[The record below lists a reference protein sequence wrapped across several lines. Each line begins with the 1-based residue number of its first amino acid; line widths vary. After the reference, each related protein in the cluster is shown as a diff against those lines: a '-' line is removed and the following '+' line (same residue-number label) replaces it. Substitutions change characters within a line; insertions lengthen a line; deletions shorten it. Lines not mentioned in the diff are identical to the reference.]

1 VKQPDLASKDASG
14 VEVISVDTPARLTSV
29 APARLAGC
37 CALLLALFAYGAL
50 HHGAIRSP
58 DSEVNFR
65 VCAALAQQ
73 GTFAVSEE
81 LPWDGFG
88 LATGRDGQRFSIF
101 GPLQPLLCAPWFL
114 VVDGLSDQGRGS
126 WLRQPP
132 YPSHYVDG
140 RLRAYLQGA
149 PIENPEQHNLRA
161 LVSLFNIPVTLATV
175 WALAWSLFPLVRRR
189 ETAWATALLFGLG
202 TIAWHYAG
210 TFFSEPLATLLNV
223 LAFGTVVRCARIQHS
238 GLTVLAGGLAGLAVT
253 AHLSAVLFAPAW
265 VWILACHG
273 SGDDSE
279 RMPATR
285 ALLIWCLGFCGVL
298 ALLALFNTV
307 RFGDPLETGRS
318 IDMDVAKTFG
328 YGYFVAPWRAL
339 VGLLASSSK
348 GLFWYS
354 PLVVL
359 GLLCWRT
366 MRARARHVSDA
377 LALVIVLRWLFIAT
391 RSDWHGGFAL
401 GPRLLVQMVPFA
413 LLPIALWLDENAD
426 LKVAR
431 RRWWLAAS
439 AGAAAVAQQA
449 WFCLGEP
456 MLWFHF
462 LKRAYRE
469 QGLWPFREDRIYLD
483 WHLSPLFH
491 LDRGAPGPWWHPGPL
506 AGSEPI
512 ATAVMLLFALLL
524 LAWFAL
530 SRPRST
536 L

>member
-1 VKQPDLASKDASG
+1 MKQPDLASKDASG

-253 AHLSAVLFAPAW
+253 AHLSAV
-265 VWILACHG
+265 
-273 SGDDSE
+273 
-279 RMPATR
+279 
-285 ALLIWCLGFCGVL
+285 
-298 ALLALFNTV
+298 
-307 RFGDPLETGRS
+307 
-318 IDMDVAKTFG
+318 
-328 YGYFVAPWRAL
+328 
-339 VGLLASSSK
+339 
-348 GLFWYS
+348 
-354 PLVVL
+354 
-359 GLLCWRT
+359 
-366 MRARARHVSDA
+366 
-377 LALVIVLRWLFIAT
+377 
-391 RSDWHGGFAL
+391 
-401 GPRLLVQMVPFA
+401 
-413 LLPIALWLDENAD
+413 
-426 LKVAR
+426 
-431 RRWWLAAS
+431 
-439 AGAAAVAQQA
+439 
-449 WFCLGEP
+449 
-456 MLWFHF
+456 
-462 LKRAYRE
+462 
-469 QGLWPFREDRIYLD
+469 
-483 WHLSPLFH
+483 
-491 LDRGAPGPWWHPGPL
+491 
-506 AGSEPI
+506 
-512 ATAVMLLFALLL
+512 
-524 LAWFAL
+524 
-530 SRPRST
+530 
-536 L
+536 